1 MGGIFLFIF
10 LNFGSCL
17 KDRPR
22 PLGMLFWYASLQAE
36 IVNEGSV
43 QGEMV

>member
-1 MGGIFLFIF
+1 MGDIFLFFF
-10 LNFGSCL
+10 LNFGSSL
-17 KDRPR
+17 KDRLR
-22 PLGMLFWYASLQAE
+22 PLGVFFWYVSLQAE

>member
-1 MGGIFLFIF
+1 MGDIFLFYF
-10 LNFGSCL
+10 FNFGSCF
-17 KDRPR
+17 KDRLR
-22 PLGMLFWYASLQAE
+22 PLGMFFWYVSLQAE